1 MIGAES
7 MSLLGWKQLG
17 KWSLEHSCMT
27 PDENERVTAEWE
39 KRWREFCQ
47 WIVDE
52 YGPKLKDWKPL
63 PGRH

>member
-1 MIGAES
+1 
-7 MSLLGWKQLG
+7 
-17 KWSLEHSCMT
+17 MT